1 MPTLVVV
8 IFLALVLVVLAYF
21 YFLRSPAAA
30 TEAEPDAEGNELL
43 GRRRMREIARNTP
56 ELRKLFQKL
65 HYSLETEAR
74 CDELLL
80 KLKELIRVDIPD
92 FQVFQDALRKIEARL
107 EAPPEEAGSISEGED
122 APYAMRNRRLLK
134 EVLQSSGSDE
144 VLRLLNRNPFEE
156 QLPFVEQ
163 IPLHRA
169 GKVIWR
175 TPVELAIM
183 RKRPADRD
191 TFQRVLEELEQ
202 VVRTSKLRRAE
213 QAKKEVFETIART
226 RRDLG
231 RDNAYMPTPIK
242 LLEEKT
248 QSWLEPRET
257 LARSKREQLERLMVG
272 MLELQEQSE
281 SGAWLAGRVDTE
293 DRSRF
298 KAKAE
303 EQAREYIQA
312 NWMHNPWL
320 TTLALRNLLRS
331 ELIQLRGGASVD
343 PGAPSRVLK
352 LVWDEVASGRYD
364 SEESIR
370 RLRSLESKGFF
381 VHSLNYALLRLNRP
395 EVAPNSSPT

>member
-8 IFLALVLVVLAYF
+8 ILLALVLAVITYF
-21 YFLRSPAAA
+21 FLRSPAAA
-30 TEAEPDAEGNELL
+30 PDEEPGAERNELRC
-43 GRRRMREIARNTP
+43 RRRMREIARNTP
-56 ELRKLFQKL
+56 EIRKLFQRL

-92 FQVFQDALRKIEARL
+92 FQAFQDALRKIEARQ
-107 EAPPEEAGSISEGED
+107 EARPEEAGSISEEED

-134 EVLQSSGSDE
+134 EVLRSGDSDA
-144 VLRLLNRNPFEE
+144 VLALLNRNPFEE
-156 QLPFVEQ
+156 QLPFLEQ

-191 TFQRVLEELEQ
+191 AFQRALEELEQ
-202 VVRTSKLRRAE
+202 LVRTSKLRRPE

-248 QSWLEPRET
+248 QIWLEPRET
-257 LARSKREQLERLMVG
+257 LARGKREQLERLMAG

-281 SGAWLAGRVDTE
+281 SGAWLAGRVDPQ

-298 KAKAE
+298 KEKAE
-303 EQAREYIQA
+303 ELAREYINA
-312 NWMHNPWL
+312 NWMHTPWL

-331 ELIQLRGGASVD
+331 ELIQFRGGATVD
-343 PGAPSRVLK
+343 SGAPSRVLK

-370 RLRSLESKGFF
+370 RLRSAETKGLF
-381 VHSLNYALLRLNRP
+381 VHSLNYALLRMNRP
-395 EVAPNSSPT
+395 DVAPASTAS

>member
-1 MPTLVVV
+1 M
-8 IFLALVLVVLAYF
+8 
-21 YFLRSPAAA
+21 
-30 TEAEPDAEGNELL
+30 
-43 GRRRMREIARNTP
+43 ARNTP
-56 ELRKLFQKL
+56 ELKKLYQRL
-65 HYSLETEAR
+65 HYSLETEAK

-80 KLKELIRVDIPD
+80 RLKELIRVDIPD

-107 EAPPEEAGSISEGED
+107 QAGPEEAGSISDEGH
-122 APYAMRNRRLLK
+122 APYAMRNRRLLQ
-134 EVLQSSGSDE
+134 EVLQSGDSDA
-144 VLRLLNRNPFEE
+144 VLALLNRNPYEE

-163 IPLHRA
+163 IPLHRS

-191 TFQRVLEELEQ
+191 AFQRALEELELL
-202 VVRTSKLRRAE
+202 VRTSKLRRAE
-213 QAKKEVFETIART
+213 PAKKEVFETIART
-226 RRDLG
+226 RRDLD

-248 QSWLEPRET
+248 QSWLEPREP
-257 LARSKREQLERLMVG
+257 LARGKREQLERLMVG

-281 SGAWLAGRVDTE
+281 SGAWLAGRVDAQ

-303 EQAREYIQA
+303 EQAREYIHA
-312 NWMHNPWL
+312 TWMHTPWL

-331 ELIQLRGGASVD
+331 ELIELRGGSVE
-343 PGAPSRVLK
+343 PGAPARVLK
-352 LVWDEVASGRYD
+352 LVWEEVVSGRYD

-395 EVAPNSSPT
+395 EASPNGSAS

>member
-8 IFLALVLVVLAYF
+8 IVLALVLVVLAYF
-21 YFLRSPAAA
+21 FLRAPAAE
-30 TEAEPDAEGNELL
+30 TDEPQAERNELWWQ
-43 GRRRMREIARNTP
+43 RRIREIARNTP
-56 ELRKLFQKL
+56 ELRQLFQRL

-80 KLKELIRVDIPD
+80 ELKELIRVDIPD
-92 FQVFQDALRKIEARL
+92 YQAFQEALRKIEARL
-107 EAPPEEAGSISEGED
+107 EARPEEAGSISEEED
-122 APYAMRNRRLLK
+122 APFAMRNRRLLK
-134 EVLQSSGSDE
+134 EVLQSGDSDA
-144 VLRLLNRNPFEE
+144 VIALLNRNPFEE

-175 TPVELAIM
+175 SPVELVIM
-183 RKRPADRD
+183 RKRPADRAR
-191 TFQRVLEELEQ
+191 FQRALEELER
-202 VVRTSKLRRAE
+202 VVRTSKIRRAV

-226 RRDLG
+226 RRDLD
-231 RDNAYMPTPIK
+231 RENAYMPTPIK

-257 LARSKREQLERLMVG
+257 LAKGKREQLERLMVG
-272 MLELQEQSE
+272 MLELQERSE
-281 SGAWLAGRVDTE
+281 SRAWAGNRVDPQVQ
-293 DRSRF
+293 SGF

-303 EQAREYIQA
+303 ELAREYIHA
-312 NWMHNPWL
+312 NWMHTPWL

-331 ELIQLRGGASVD
+331 ELIQLRGGATADS
-343 PGAPSRVLK
+343 GAPSRVLK

-370 RLRSLESKGFF
+370 RLRSLETKGLF
-381 VHSLNYALLRLNRP
+381 VHSLNYALLRMNRP
-395 EVAPNSSPT
+395 EAAPTSTAS